1 MAEAALPERSTRIEH
16 LFVPAEFLPHAD
28 GSRSR
33 ADPLLSPT
41 GQRENSTTQERPAS
55 RCLFSTCFKL
65 IIGYTLVI
73 NFNSFEIFS
82 CLSQRGKSK
91 KMAVKCSIIKR
102 DKVYYFHFQKIDGKY
117 TQRAIKNVDTLSKR
131 KNGISSSYPDLL
143 DPSFGSCLKR
153 VSPKEG
159 KKNGGVYLC
168 ESKLILYF
176 CKSLIAKYLHKDTWI
191 TVQKIVHFCTKI
203 LPIYQRKIPGHSNII
218 VYP

>member
-1 MAEAALPERSTRIEH
+1 MAEAALPEQSTRIEH
-16 LFVPAEFLPHAD
+16 LFVPAEVLPHAD

-143 DPSFGSCLKR
+143 DPSFGSCLR
-153 VSPKEG
+153 GESPKEG
-159 KKNGGVYLC
+159 KKNGGRTQNRTGDTGIFSPLLYRLSYPATCMVYNGHPFFIF
-168 ESKLILYF
+168 S
-176 CKSLIAKYLHKDTWI
+176 SLVSDFFAT
-191 TVQKIVHFCTKI
+191 F
-203 LPIYQRKIPGHSNII
+203 QRFR
-218 VYP
+218 